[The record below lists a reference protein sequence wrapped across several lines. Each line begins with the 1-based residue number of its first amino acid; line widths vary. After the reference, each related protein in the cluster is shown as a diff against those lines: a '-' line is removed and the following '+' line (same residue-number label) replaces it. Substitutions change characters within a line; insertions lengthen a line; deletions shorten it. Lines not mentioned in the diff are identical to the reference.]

1 MPIYTM
7 KNINTG
13 ETEDMFMSIANMEK
27 FVAEGTH
34 TQVIT
39 CAPAL
44 VSHTGNIINKTSSDW
59 KEHLV
64 RTQKAAG
71 THIPNTIKV

>member
-1 MPIYTM
+1 M

-44 VSHTGNIINKTSSDW
+44 VSHTGNIINKTSGDW
-59 KEHLV
+59 KEHLT

>member
-34 TQVIT
+34 TQVMS
-39 CAPAL
+39 APAL
-44 VSHTGNIINKTSSDW
+44 VSHTGNIINKTSGDW
-59 KEHLV
+59 KEHLT
-64 RTQKAAG
+64 RCQKAAG

>member
-27 FVAEGTH
+27 FVAEGT
-34 TQVIT
+34 
-39 CAPAL
+39 L
-44 VSHTGNIINKTSSDW
+44 VSHTGNIINKTSGDW
-59 KEHLV
+59 KEHLT
-64 RTQKAAG
+64 RCQKAAG